1 MKIYNLLESFRKVK
15 AESKVPQYVM
25 RYLSCEEAAEI
36 AGGRFGRLVD
46 FRQDTE
52 SSRENPAGDDFPYF
66 KSFSSGLT
74 KDAYADFMGENHVI
88 AVFNTQRL
96 IEIANATGCKFLPF
110 VYDLSSGAINEKE
123 WRLFSPS
130 YDVNFTGMTPITS
143 IILCGKYPVDI
154 DEADSMVTEAYE
166 AGIKDIFLVNN
177 PLRKVV
183 PLLYLGLNDDEEL
196 IAKLPDGTPVD
207 VSSADTIQ
215 GLIKNKR
222 KK

>member
-15 AESKVPQYVM
+15 AETKIPQYVI

-110 VYDLSSGAINEKE
+110 VYDLSSGAIDEKE

-130 YDVNFTGMTPITS
+130 YDVNYTGTAPIVK
-143 IILCGKYPVDI
+143 IILCGKYAVDT

-177 PLRKVV
+177 PLRSLE
-183 PLLYLGLNDDEEL
+183 PLLYLGLNEDDEL
-196 IAKLPDGTPVD
+196 VAKLPDGTPVD

-215 GLIKNKR
+215 GLVKKKR